1 MTYAFV
7 QDVPID
13 RETYLT
19 LRDRLGDVPPPGL
32 ISHVV
37 LEREGGLRYVDV
49 WDSEAAWTSF
59 RDEKV
64 LLALFELLESR
75 GVPVDPSG
83 VHYDV
88 VQVVDAWLG
97 RQPARV

>member
-19 LRDRLGDVPPPGL
+19 LRERLGDVPPAGL

-49 WDSEAAWTSF
+49 WESESAWTSF
-59 RDEKV
+59 RDEEV
-64 LLALFELLESR
+64 LPALVQMMESR
-75 GVPVDPSG
+75 GASMDSSG
-83 VHYDV
+83 VRYDV

-97 RQPARV
+97 HQPARV

>member
-13 RETYLT
+13 RETYLA
-19 LRDRLGDVPPPGL
+19 LRGRLGGTPPDGL

-49 WDSEAAWTSF
+49 WESEQAWTRF
-59 RDEKV
+59 RDEQV
-64 LLALFELLESR
+64 LPALVDLMASR
-75 GVPVDPSG
+75 GATLDPSG
-83 VHYDV
+83 VRYDV

-97 RQPARV
+97 RQPATV

>member
-13 RETYLT
+13 RTTYLA
-19 LRDRLGDVPPPGL
+19 LRERLGDTPPAGL

-37 LEREGGLRYVDV
+37 LERDGGLRYVDV
-49 WDSEAAWTSF
+49 WESEPAWTRF
-59 RDEKV
+59 RDEQV
-64 LLALFELLESR
+64 LPALVELMESR
-75 GVPVDPSG
+75 GASLDPTG
-83 VHYDV
+83 VRYDV
-88 VQVVDAWLG
+88 VEVVDAWLG